1 MEKIIASGR
10 NLQTAILQGLKKLDT
25 TEENV
30 EYEIICAGGLFKACK
45 IEMWKKATNIKS
57 FCKLF

>member
-30 EYEIICAGGLFKACK
+30 EYEII
-45 IEMWKKATNIKS
+45 
-57 FCKLF
+57 